1 MCETGQSQ
9 FTVQSSL
16 ASMAERCGDRA
27 RLGRDQERKL
37 DRRQRLHAWR
47 ARLRKKA
54 DEEAALRAA
63 SLNMHDEGGPARIGD

>member
-1 MCETGQSQ
+1 MAQTQ

-16 ASMAERCGDRA
+16 AIMAERYGDRA

-37 DRRQRLHAWR
+37 DRRQRLQAWR

-54 DEEAALRAA
+54 NEEAALRVA